1 MQRTGLSD
9 VLRYL
14 NFYGRGAKG
23 QIISC
28 WKIFGEKLWLKTLKA
43 LPHKMQKKLL
53 QKCNNRDCH
62 QKDSERKRNVWH
74 QIDLLRES
82 SRYKRERETKSC
94 PLLSCCSPPQEER
107 KGVAGNSIISR
118 RSVNFVYF
126 DTDSCIFEIW
136 GLKILKLLQNR
147 SLVKCLIWN
156 CDRSQ
161 LKRSASVNFMSNL
174 AKQG

>member
-1 MQRTGLSD
+1 MSYDILTFMGEEPKAKSLA
-9 VLRYL
+9 VEKYL
-14 NFYGRGAKG
+14 EKNCD
-23 QIISC
+23 S
-28 WKIFGEKLWLKTLKA
+28 KLWKHCHTKCRKSCCKSATTGIVIKKILKEKEMFDIKSIFWGRA
-43 LPHKMQKKLL
+43 
-53 QKCNNRDCH
+53 RG
-62 QKDSERKRNVWH
+62 
-74 QIDLLRES
+74 I
-82 SRYKRERETKSC
+82 RERETKSC

-126 DTDSCIFEIW
+126 DTDPCIFEIW

>member
-1 MQRTGLSD
+1 MSYDILTFMGEEPKAKSLA
-9 VLRYL
+9 VEKYL
-14 NFYGRGAKG
+14 EKNCD
-23 QIISC
+23 S
-28 WKIFGEKLWLKTLKA
+28 KLWKHCHTKCRKSCCKSATTGIVIKKILKEKEMFDIKSIFWGRA
-43 LPHKMQKKLL
+43 LG
-53 QKCNNRDCH
+53 
-62 QKDSERKRNVWH
+62 
-74 QIDLLRES
+74 IREG
-82 SRYKRERETKSC
+82 ETKSC

>member
-1 MQRTGLSD
+1 MSYDILTFMGEEPKAKSLA
-9 VLRYL
+9 VEKYL
-14 NFYGRGAKG
+14 EKNCD
-23 QIISC
+23 S
-28 WKIFGEKLWLKTLKA
+28 KLWKHCHTKCRKSCCKSATTGIVIKKILKEKEMFDIKSIFWGRA
-43 LPHKMQKKLL
+43 LG
-53 QKCNNRDCH
+53 
-62 QKDSERKRNVWH
+62 
-74 QIDLLRES
+74 I
-82 SRYKRERETKSC
+82 RERERQRVALCSLVA
-94 PLLSCCSPPQEER
+94 LLLRR
-107 KGVAGNSIISR
+107 KGRAWLATPSSAAVLSR
-118 RSVNFVYF
+118 GSFVYF

>member
-1 MQRTGLSD
+1 MSYDILTFMGEEPKAKSLAVEKYLEKNCDSKLCKHCHTKCRKSCCKSATTGIVIKKILKEKEMFDIKSI
-9 VLRYL
+9 
-14 NFYGRGAKG
+14 FWGRARG
-23 QIISC
+23 I
-28 WKIFGEKLWLKTLKA
+28 
-43 LPHKMQKKLL
+43 
-53 QKCNNRDCH
+53 
-62 QKDSERKRNVWH
+62 
-74 QIDLLRES
+74 
-82 SRYKRERETKSC
+82 RERETKSC

>member
-43 LPHKMQKKLL
+43 LPHKMKKKLL

-62 QKDSERKRNVWH
+62 QKEMFDIKSIFWGRARG
-74 QIDLLRES
+74 I
-82 SRYKRERETKSC
+82 RERETKSC

>member
-1 MQRTGLSD
+1 MSYDILTFMGEEPKAKSLA
-9 VLRYL
+9 VEKYL
-14 NFYGRGAKG
+14 EKNCD
-23 QIISC
+23 S
-28 WKIFGEKLWLKTLKA
+28 KLWKHCHTKCRKSCCKSATTGIVIKKILKEKEMFDIKSIFWGRA
-43 LPHKMQKKLL
+43 LG
-53 QKCNNRDCH
+53 
-62 QKDSERKRNVWH
+62 
-74 QIDLLRES
+74 I
-82 SRYKRERETKSC
+82 RERETKSC

>member
-1 MQRTGLSD
+1 MSYDILTFMGEEPKAKSLA
-9 VLRYL
+9 VEKYL
-14 NFYGRGAKG
+14 EKNCD
-23 QIISC
+23 S
-28 WKIFGEKLWLKTLKA
+28 KLWKHCHTKCRKSCCKSATTGIVIKKILKEKEMFDIKSIFWGRA
-43 LPHKMQKKLL
+43 
-53 QKCNNRDCH
+53 RG
-62 QKDSERKRNVWH
+62 
-74 QIDLLRES
+74 I
-82 SRYKRERETKSC
+82 RERETKSC

>member
-1 MQRTGLSD
+1 MSYDILTFMGEEPKAKSLA
-9 VLRYL
+9 VEKYL
-14 NFYGRGAKG
+14 EKNCD
-23 QIISC
+23 S
-28 WKIFGEKLWLKTLKA
+28 KLWKHCHTKCRKSCCKSATTGIVIKKILKEKEMFDIKSIFWGRA
-43 LPHKMQKKLL
+43 
-53 QKCNNRDCH
+53 RD
-62 QKDSERKRNVWH
+62 
-74 QIDLLRES
+74 I
-82 SRYKRERETKSC
+82 RERETKSC